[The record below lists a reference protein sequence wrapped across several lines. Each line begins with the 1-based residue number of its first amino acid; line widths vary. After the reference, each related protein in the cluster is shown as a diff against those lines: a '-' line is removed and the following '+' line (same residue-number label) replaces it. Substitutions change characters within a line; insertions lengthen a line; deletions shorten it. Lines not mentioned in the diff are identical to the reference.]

1 MKRILTAVSAA
12 LLLLP
17 LILPQGLALLGVSQ
31 GPKAVENRLK
41 TPLPPLSLA
50 GRDFKAFA
58 KQLTTS
64 YGETFPFRDDMI
76 RTANRIKLALFNES
90 PSKNVILGRD
100 GWLFFNM
107 ESALEDW
114 LGVNLLSPEELAAFS
129 AEMKAR
135 RDWLAARGTALLL
148 VIAPNKASVYGQF
161 MPPAMH
167 KLSPVT
173 RLDQLAQAMREA
185 GVPFLDLRPALAS
198 AGDVRRAY
206 WKTDT
211 HWNGWGA
218 FRGSAAIV
226 EALRARFP
234 EMPPLADEEYHAIEF
249 DTHGGDL
256 SDMLLLTDT
265 LTEHDIEMERLSPT
279 RAHAAGPPGYPN
291 PAMRSGRDMVVLE
304 TGDKA
309 LPKAVFFRD
318 SFSSTAIPFLSQRF
332 SRSVFLWEHTFQPQI
347 IEAEKPDVV
356 VIEAVER
363 YLHQPFRPVPLP

>member
-1 MKRILTAVSAA
+1 MKRILSAASVA

-17 LILPQGLALLGVSQ
+17 LILPQGLTLLGVSQ

-50 GRDFKAFA
+50 GQDFKAFA

-76 RTANRIKLALFNES
+76 RAANRIKLALFRES

-114 LGVNLLSPEELAAFS
+114 LGVNLLSREELDAFT

-135 RDWLAARGTALLL
+135 RDWLAARGIPMLL

-173 RLDQLAQAMREA
+173 RLDQLGQAMREA
-185 GVPFLDLRPALAS
+185 GVPFLDLRPALIS
-198 AGDVRRAY
+198 AGQVRRAY

-234 EMPPLADEEYHAIEF
+234 GMPPLADEEYRPLEF
-249 DTHGGDL
+249 ETHGGDL

-265 LTEHDIEMERLSPT
+265 LTERDIEMERLSPT

-304 TGDKA
+304 TGDKS

-318 SFSSTAIPFLSQRF
+318 SFSSAAIPFLSQRF
-332 SRSVFLWEHTFQPQI
+332 QRSVFLWEHTFQPQI